1 MDFVLSPEQ
10 NDFRQSVRQF
20 VEKMS
25 PLSKVRQV
33 VATAPG
39 YDSDLWSRM
48 SRELGLPSLLIPE
61 EYDGAGAT
69 MIEVAIAM
77 EELGRGVVPCPL
89 FATVALGVVPILIG
103 ASQEQKK
110 ELLPEIAAGTRTVTT
125 AVNEPGNAASFGG
138 VCMRAMEDGEAVT
151 LTGSKAQVI
160 DGHTADTLL
169 VLALPPGDS
178 VEPELYLVD
187 GDAAGLTRNRVD
199 TLDITRPMA
208 TLVFEAVKAV
218 SLSDA
223 NGAAVARHAFD
234 VARTL
239 LAAEIV
245 GGIEGALSMS
255 VEYAKM
261 RHQFNR
267 PIGSFQSIKH
277 RCAEM
282 AIELDSARAITLYAA
297 YLAAAEDRPEL
308 AKAAPMALATAIAGF
323 DLAAS
328 SNVQIHGGIGFTW
341 EHDAHLYYRRAKADS
356 VLLGS
361 IRDQW
366 LDVADRI
373 GI

>member
-20 VEKMS
+20 VEKLS

-39 YDSDLWSRM
+39 YDGDLWSRM

-103 ASQEQKK
+103 ASEERKK

-125 AVNEPGNAASFGG
+125 AVNESGNAASFGG
-138 VCMRAMEDGEAVT
+138 VRMRAMQDGEAVT
-151 LTGSKAQVI
+151 LTGSKNQVI

-178 VEPELYLVD
+178 VEPELYLVE
-187 GDAAGLTRNRVD
+187 GDAAGLTRTRVD

-208 TLVFEAVKAV
+208 TLVFEAVTAV
-218 SLSDA
+218 PLSDA
-223 NGAAVARHAFD
+223 NGAAGSRHAFD

-255 VEYAKM
+255 VEYAKI

-308 AKAAPMALATAIAGF
+308 AQAAPMALATAIAGF

-366 LDVADRI
+366 FDVADRI

>member
-178 VEPELYLVD
+178 VEPELYLVVV
-187 GDAAGLTRNRVD
+187 DAAFLTRNRVD

>member
-1 MDFVLSPEQ
+1 M
-10 NDFRQSVRQF
+10 
-20 VEKMS
+20 
-25 PLSKVRQV
+25 
-33 VATAPG
+33 
-39 YDSDLWSRM
+39 
-48 SRELGLPSLLIPE
+48 
-61 EYDGAGAT
+61 
-69 MIEVAIAM
+69 
-77 EELGRGVVPCPL
+77 
-89 FATVALGVVPILIG
+89 
-103 ASQEQKK
+103 
-110 ELLPEIAAGTRTVTT
+110 
-125 AVNEPGNAASFGG
+125 
-138 VCMRAMEDGEAVT
+138 
-151 LTGSKAQVI
+151 
-160 DGHTADTLL
+160 
-169 VLALPPGDS
+169 
-178 VEPELYLVD
+178 
-187 GDAAGLTRNRVD
+187 
-199 TLDITRPMA
+199 
-208 TLVFEAVKAV
+208 
-218 SLSDA
+218 
-223 NGAAVARHAFD
+223 
-234 VARTL
+234 ARTL

-255 VEYAKM
+255 VEYAKI

-282 AIELDSARAITLYAA
+282 AIDLDSARAITLYAA